1 MADQNVTAGIR
12 GVQALA
18 DKENELRRVKE
29 TLAREQRE
37 KAAAEAKLAAA
48 EARLKTMVSPS
59 HIASGVN
66 PSDPSLAV
74 RQQMAHASVQAAA
87 QAHAAR
93 QAMYNQMAAGG
104 WGNRGAAQYAA
115 PIGPA
120 PLATF
125 GQPGA
130 ASPWN
135 AQGAAYR
142 AAQAQQGAN
151 AQVGTTAQWNA
162 QSNAMTSFA
171 RGVAG
176 AAIGITGMTS
186 AVIMAK
192 NAMEDMARTRSDKFK
207 GAAEKNLA
215 VSEAARAGGMS
226 KAQEDAL
233 RKTVFSQSGQLT
245 VTDKARLADIAAKTN
260 TGDMG
265 LINREDPGSTQAVI
279 AAADRG
285 EISMEQA
292 EKILSGDKSLPFSMG
307 LDYQRNLGPQQG
319 LSDKGKKALADTQI
333 EARALESN
341 QFPMGQRLTREQ
353 MLERFRTNKTVQ
365 RNDRV
370 ERLGQEGRT
379 MAKWWEQ
386 STGWLSDMFTSDED
400 IIVGNTAISGGTA
413 QARDRLVNLSDQTL
427 LKAQLKFQEMQY
439 NETRANNVRASTS
452 VPNPIEGL

>member
-104 WGNRGAAQYAA
+104 WGNRGVAQYAA

-142 AAQAQQGAN
+142 AAQADAAN
-151 AQVGTTAQWNA
+151 SPGQAVRELVGGLGPLGRAVTTLGPQMVAASAAVWAFKTSVELATQAENNRRSRATSANEALGMVGTLPGDLEGIVRSGASAGGGEGAISPEDARQIAAQYGGALANLGPA
-162 QSNAMTSFA
+162 ASAVSQAERA
-171 RGVAG
+171 RQLREYIKARRRGVSMTAIG
-176 AAIGITGMTS
+176 AAIGQNASPIAGVGTS
-186 AVIMAK
+186 FMLSGAPTQSSVGLTEAQD
-192 NAMEDMARTRSDKFK
+192 AASL
-207 GAAEKNLA
+207 AAE
-215 VSEAARAGGMS
+215 V
-226 KAQEDAL
+226 
-233 RKTVFSQSGQLT
+233 
-245 VTDKARLADIAAKTN
+245 AK
-260 TGDMG
+260 
-265 LINREDPGSTQAVI
+265 REDVRTAERD
-279 AAADRG
+279 AAYRAQSDLAKAD
-285 EISMEQA
+285 A
-292 EKILSGDKSLPFSMG
+292 EGNIFAKIPLAKEALVLREG
-307 LDYQRNLGPQQG
+307 LRNGP
-319 LSDKGKKALADTQI
+319 
-333 EARALESN
+333 
-341 QFPMGQRLTREQ
+341 
-353 MLERFRTNKTVQ
+353 
-365 RNDRV
+365 
-370 ERLGQEGRT
+370 EGRL
-379 MAKWWEQ
+379 MQ
-386 STGWLSDMFTSDED
+386 SIGDWFRNAS
-400 IIVGNTAISGGTA
+400 N
-413 QARDRLVNLSDQTL
+413 
-427 LKAQLKFQEMQY
+427 
-439 NETRANNVRASTS
+439 TRATLIPSPVVGR
-452 VPNPIEGL
+452 EGL